1 MEKFNEKKS
10 RNLEFLR
17 FIEPYVSDTNREY
30 IKGCGSW
37 LEFYADET
45 LDKKKLKHA
54 NFCHNR
60 FCPFCNWRKSRRRA
74 LELSTMLKHLKG
86 EGYEFIFLT
95 LTAPNVKGEYL
106 EDEIRNYSSAFKRL
120 MLRTE
125 VKKAVKGYARKLEIT
140 YSKRRRDFHP
150 HYHVILAVRASY
162 FTDSRIYITRDRWLK
177 LWQESTKDSSI
188 TQVDV
193 RRMKT
198 DDSKAI
204 AEASKY
210 SAKDSEY
217 LINKQVFDYFYT
229 SLKGKRDVSESGVFK
244 EARQLYKAGKLDYL
258 KERDLT
264 EYVYI
269 LTYIWGPKEYSLFEN
284 DLHTRRLTEE
294 EKQQLNNLYESEPD
308 EKLSNLLDEN

>member
-1 MEKFNEKKS
+1 MEKFNDKKN
-10 RNLEFLR
+10 RNLDFLR
-17 FIEPYVSDTNREY
+17 FIGPYVSDTNFEY
-30 IKGCGSW
+30 IKSCGSW

-45 LDKKKLKHA
+45 VEKKKLKYA

-60 FCPFCNWRKSRRRA
+60 FCPFCNWRKARRRA
-74 LELSTMLKHLKG
+74 LELSVILKYLKS
-86 EGYEFIFLT
+86 ENYEFVFLT
-95 LTAPNVKGEYL
+95 LTAPNVDGEHL
-106 EDEIRNYSSAFKRL
+106 EEEIKKYSSAFKRL
-120 MLRTE
+120 MMRTE

-177 LWQESTKDSSI
+177 LWQESTKDPSI

-210 SAKDSEY
+210 SAKDSDY
-217 LINKQVFDYFYT
+217 LISKQVFDYFYK
-229 SLKGKRDVSESGVFK
+229 SLKGKRDISESGVFK

-284 DLHTRRLTEE
+284 DLYTRRLTEE
-294 EKQQLNNLYESEPD
+294 EKQQINNLYESEPD